1 MKPLCQSDSTRPGA
15 KTRSVRP
22 RFPFTDYFYQ
32 SRIEEWRGFSS
43 PYDGRD
49 RDRFR
54 NLHRLRR
61 EYYGAAAREYL
72 REVIA
77 FAVVVAASA
86 WPVVYMVIVVV
97 RLLSKEHP

>member
-1 MKPLCQSDSTRPGA
+1 MKPLCQSDSTRPDA
-15 KTRSVRP
+15 NSRIPRR
-22 RFPFTDYFYQ
+22 RFPPTDYFYQ

-43 PYDGRD
+43 PQDGG
-49 RDRFR
+49 DRFR

-61 EYYGAAAREYL
+61 ESYGAAAREYL

-86 WPVVYMVIVVV
+86 WPVIYMVVVVV
-97 RLLSKEHP
+97 RLLGKEHP

>member
-15 KTRSVRP
+15 KTRLVGRS
-22 RFPFTDYFYQ
+22 FPPTDYFYQ

-43 PYDGRD
+43 PQDD

-54 NLHRLRR
+54 NLRRLRR
-61 EYYGAAAREYL
+61 EYYGAAAGEHL
-72 REVIA
+72 REMIA
-77 FAVVVAASA
+77 FAAVVAVSA